1 VAAEAPVTAPRP
13 EETAAATV
21 GRRLREG
28 IARLAAAGVS
38 TPRLD
43 AEILLAE
50 ALDPGVADRARLIID
65 RDEPVPG
72 PGAARFEEM
81 LARRAAREPVAYIL
95 GRREFRRITLM
106 VDRRVLIPRPETEL
120 LVEVGLELAPA
131 DELAAGGAVLD
142 VGTGSGAV
150 ALALA
155 SERPD
160 LRVRGIDVSPEA
172 VAVARENARALGL
185 SLEFSVADLFDG
197 EPCDAVLANLP
208 YVPRADARGLAPEIT
223 RYEPALALY
232 GGADGLGVVRRL
244 IERLRPVE
252 SVRLVGLEIG
262 WGQGE
267 ATATLLARAGW
278 SSVEVRPDLSG
289 IPRVVVGRR

>member
-1 VAAEAPVTAPRP
+1 VGAEAPATPPRTPAP
-13 EETAAATV
+13 AVVSV
-21 GRRLREG
+21 GRLLREG
-28 IARLAAAGVS
+28 IARLSAAGVD

-43 AEILLAE
+43 AELLLAE
-50 ALDPGVADRARLIID
+50 VLRPGLADRSRLIID
-65 RDEPVPG
+65 RDEPVARL
-72 PGAARFEEM
+72 GAGRFEEL

-131 DELAAGGAVLD
+131 AELAAGGSVLD
-142 VGTGSGAV
+142 VGAGSGAV

-155 SERPD
+155 CERPD

-172 VAVARENARALGL
+172 VAVARENATALGL
-185 SLEFSVADLFDG
+185 SVEFAVADLFDG
-197 EPCDAVLANLP
+197 RPCDAVLANLP
-208 YVPRADARGLAPEIT
+208 YVPDAAALPPEIT
-223 RYEPALALY
+223 RYEPSLALY
-232 GGADGLGVVRRL
+232 GGEDGLGVLRRL
-244 IERLRPVE
+244 VERLRPVE
-252 SVRLVGLEIG
+252 SVRLVGLEVG
-262 WGQGE
+262 SGQAD

-278 SSVEVRPDLSG
+278 SPVEVRPDLAG

>member
-1 VAAEAPVTAPRP
+1 VGAEAPATAPP
-13 EETAAATV
+13 ERALTV
-21 GRRLREG
+21 GRLLREG
-28 IARLAAAGVS
+28 VTRLAAAGVS

-50 ALDPGVADRARLIID
+50 ALGPGVADRARLIID
-65 RDEPVPG
+65 RDEPVAPA
-72 PGAARFEEM
+72 PAARFAQ
-81 LARRAAREPVAYIL
+81 LLGRREAREPVAYIL

-120 LVEVGLELAPA
+120 LVEVGLGLPP
-131 DELAAGGAVLD
+131 GGAVLD

-160 LRVRGIDVSPEA
+160 LRVRGIDVSPDA
-172 VAVARENARALGL
+172 VAVARSNAAALGL
-185 SLEFSVADLFDG
+185 PVGFAVADLFDD

-208 YVPRADARGLAPEIT
+208 YVPRADAAELAPEIT

-232 GGADGLGVVRRL
+232 GGDDGLGVVRRL
-244 IERLRPVE
+244 VQRLRPVE
-252 SVRLVGLEIG
+252 SVRLLGLEIG
-262 WGQGE
+262 AGQAP
-267 ATATLLARAGW
+267 ATAGLLAAAGW
-278 SSVEVRPDLSG
+278 DPVQIRPDLAG
-289 IPRVVVGRR
+289 IPRVVVGWR